1 MTRMLILNS
10 IGLLALFTVSLWL
23 LYINHKLLKVTQD
36 IEMLTKHID
45 EVSVDLCELTQQM
58 VDNTS
63 IPPHLQ

>member
-1 MTRMLILNS
+1 MLILNS
-10 IGLLALFTVSLWL
+10 IGLLALFLVSLWL
-23 LYINHKLLKVTQD
+23 LYINHKLLRVTQD

-45 EVSVDLCELTQQM
+45 EVSMDLCDLTQQM

>member
-1 MTRMLILNS
+1 MLILNS

-63 IPPHLQ
+63 IPPQLQ

>member
-1 MTRMLILNS
+1 MLILNS

-45 EVSVDLCELTQQM
+45 EVSVDLCELTKQM

>member
-1 MTRMLILNS
+1 MLILNS
-10 IGLLALFTVSLWL
+10 IGLLALFIVSLWL
-23 LYINHKLLKVTQD
+23 LYINHKLLRVTQD

-45 EVSVDLCELTQQM
+45 EVSMDLCDLTQQM

>member
-1 MTRMLILNS
+1 MVILNS